1 MKALATVL
9 TVIALTACGR
19 SEDHADPEC
28 AFDRT
33 SCTANVLVL
42 ELRASGG
49 SPSAV
54 LRASSPVEPSSWTQE
69 GVAAAVCRSVR
80 DVRRCLRGA
89 GDLEEPAVFEQAY
102 SRARLSVEGDAQSVR
117 VLVAR
122 VDRPDGREREVDLE
136 GRTAELRL
144 TRGTKYLLRVEA
156 TWPEVGAVFSFGID
170 AF

>member
-9 TVIALTACGR
+9 TVIALTACGD
-19 SEDHADPEC
+19 SEDVGDPEC
-28 AFDRT
+28 AFDPT

-42 ELRASGG
+42 ELRASWGA
-49 SPSAV
+49 PSAV
-54 LRASSPVEPSSWTQE
+54 LRARRAVGSNYWTQE
-69 GVAAAVCRSVR
+69 GVAAAVCRGVP

-117 VLVAR
+117 VLVVR
-122 VDRPDGREREVDLE
+122 VDRPDGREREVPLE
-136 GRTAELRL
+136 GRSTELRL
-144 TRGTKYLLRVEA
+144 TRGSKYLLRVEA